1 MKDLNKILKGIN
13 NNVEKYFIGSFNF
26 DDLGE
31 NFVLDIESCGINNNT
46 ECLVYSIAIM
56 DIDDNLNNCYV
67 FRSVD
72 NFMSAII
79 NAKKEVNFY
88 IHNLSFDIKPFLINF
103 IEKQEAHYKEKII
116 YQREWTNFIDKK
128 KYEINV
134 LNSSAKQELNPYE
147 YDCMIKDGNFYK
159 VILKGREYNINF
171 LDTLKLFPFTLQ
183 KACAGLLNLNLPKDG
198 LDYEKER
205 KLYEPFT
212 HDEKVY
218 IYNDVF
224 GLKYLVKTY
233 CLEGITISDRFIKF
247 DKITTSGQTFDNF
260 KHFLLEDYENRT
272 GCFAY
277 DYVYDYVD
285 NRLMKTK
292 FFTETSEK
300 NRREFVF
307 RALFPKQNYFVDQ
320 YERRSYYGGLSYVHR
335 ENVEKYYHMDNKIGN
350 VYDVNSLYPFTMETF
365 ELPFGVGVYNK
376 KPYHKMGKNFK
387 KNYPLYIQELTIYD
401 LEVKPNKI
409 NFLQVKHNK
418 FFKGNECIKNNVV
431 NGKKI
436 PLKLHLTNVTLDLL
450 KECYDIKVA
459 SYGSHIAF
467 MSTKD
472 IFGSYLAFWKKI
484 KMENKGALRNI
495 AKLFSNSL
503 YGKYGMRGE
512 SDIVYAVTD
521 NGKFTLNYDTKD
533 VVGDTIY
540 LPIATFITS
549 YAKRYLCNAI
559 NANYENFLYCDT
571 DSIHLIGEEV
581 NGIKLHDTIYGCWA
595 NELTF
600 NNAKY
605 LGQKRYCERN
615 IDNNE
620 WEIKCC
626 GLSDNIMKQ
635 VDDLDVFENCP
646 HSSKELS
653 KMEYF
658 TKKDSIYYYYDKEC
672 TKKIKG
678 LFKSKKAK
686 QVKGGTLI
694 LETPYMLS
702 DGYYSLMK

>member
-1 MKDLNKILKGIN
+1 MEDLNKLLKGIN
-13 NNVEKYFIGSFNF
+13 DNVENYFIEKFEF
-26 DDLGE
+26 DNLGE

-67 FRSVD
+67 FRSVHQ
-72 NFMSAII
+72 FMEAIV
-79 NAKKEVNFY
+79 NAKKEINFY
-88 IHNLSFDIKPFLINF
+88 IHNLSFDIKPFLISF
-103 IEKQEAHYKEKII
+103 IEDYKGQHVDKVIYEKQWK
-116 YQREWTNFIDKK
+116 NFIDKK
-128 KYEINV
+128 TYEINV
-134 LNSSAKQELNPYE
+134 LNSSTNKELKPYE

-159 VILKGREYNINF
+159 VIIKGKEFNINF
-171 LDTLKLFPFTLQ
+171 LDTLKLFPFSLQ
-183 KACAGLLNLNLPKDG
+183 KACSGLLNLILPKDG

-205 KLYEPFT
+205 KLYDPFT

-233 CLEGITISDRFIKF
+233 CIEGITISDRFIKF

-260 KHFLLEDYENRT
+260 KHFLLEDYENKT

-277 DYVYDYVD
+277 DHVYDYVD

-292 FFTETSEK
+292 FFSEKSEK
-300 NRREFVF
+300 NKREYLF

-320 YERRSYYGGLSYVHR
+320 YERRSYYGGLSYVHK
-335 ENVEKYYHMDNKIGN
+335 ENVEKYYNLEYKTGN

-365 ELPFGVGVYNK
+365 DLPFGVGVFNK
-376 KPYHKMGKNFK
+376 KPYHKMSKNFK
-387 KNYPLYIQELTIYD
+387 KNYPLYIQELTVYD

-418 FFKGNECIKNNVV
+418 FFKGNECIKNNIV

-436 PLKLHLTNVTLDLL
+436 PLKLHLTNITLDLL
-450 KECYDIKVA
+450 KECYNLKVV

-467 MSTKD
+467 MSTHD
-472 IFGSYLAFWKKI
+472 IFKSYLKFWKKV
-484 KMENKGALRNI
+484 KKDNEGAIRNI
-495 AKLFSNSL
+495 AKLFQNSL
-503 YGKYGMRGE
+503 YGKFGMRGE
-512 SDIVYAVTD
+512 SDIVYASTED
-521 NGKFTLNYDTKD
+521 GKFTLDYNTRD

-549 YAKRYLCNAI
+549 YAKQYLCNAI
-559 NANYENFLYCDT
+559 NSNYENFMYCDT
-571 DSIHLIGEEV
+571 DSIHLIGKEV
-581 NGIKLHDTIYGCWA
+581 KGIKLHKKEYGCWD

-615 IDNNE
+615 IKDNH

-635 VDDLDVFENCP
+635 VDDLDVFENCD

-694 LETPYMLS
+694 LETPYMLTDS
-702 DGYYSLMK
+702 YYNIMK

>member
-1 MKDLNKILKGIN
+1 MVDLNKLLKGIN
-13 NNVEKYFIGSFNF
+13 DNVEKYFIEKFNF

-46 ECLVYSIAIM
+46 ECLVYSVAIM
-56 DIDDNLNNCYV
+56 DIEDNLNNCYV
-67 FRSVD
+67 FRSV
-72 NFMSAII
+72 NQFMEAII
-79 NAKKEVNFY
+79 NAKKEINFY
-88 IHNLSFDIKPFLINF
+88 IHNLSFDIKPFLISF
-103 IEKQEAHYKEKII
+103 IEKYNGNHVDKVVYEKK
-116 YQREWTNFIDKK
+116 WKNFIDKK
-128 KYEINV
+128 EYDINV
-134 LNSSAKQELNPYE
+134 LNSSAKQNLQPYQ
-147 YDCMIKDGNFYK
+147 YDTMIKDGNFYK
-159 VILKGREYNINF
+159 VILKGKEFNINF

-183 KACAGLLNLNLPKDG
+183 KACDGLLNLNLPKDG

-233 CLEGITISDRFIKF
+233 CIEGITISDRFIKF

-260 KHFLLEDYENRT
+260 KHFLLEDYENKT

-277 DYVYDYVD
+277 DHVYDYVD

-300 NRREFVF
+300 NKREYLF

-320 YERRSYYGGLSYVHR
+320 YERKSYYGGLSYVHK
-335 ENVEKYYHMDNKIGN
+335 ENVQKYYNLADKTGN
-350 VYDVNSLYPFTMETF
+350 VYDVNSLYPFTMDTF
-365 ELPFGVGVYNK
+365 ALPFGVGIFNK
-376 KPYHKMGKNFK
+376 KPYSKMSKQYK
-387 KNYPLYIQELTIYD
+387 KNYPLYIQELTVYD
-401 LEVKPNKI
+401 LQVKPGKI

-418 FFKGNECIKNNVV
+418 FFKGNECIKNNIV

-436 PLKLHLTNVTLDLL
+436 PLKLHLTNVTLELL
-450 KECYDIKVA
+450 MECYDLKVV

-467 MSTKD
+467 MSTHD
-472 IFGSYLAFWKKI
+472 IFKSYLKFWKKV
-484 KMENKGALRNI
+484 KKDNEGAIRNI
-495 AKLFSNSL
+495 AKLFQNSL

-512 SDIVYAVTD
+512 SDIVYASSED
-521 NGKFTLNYDTKD
+521 GKFTLDYNIRD

-549 YAKRYLCNAI
+549 YAKQYLCNAI
-559 NANYENFLYCDT
+559 NSNYENFMYCDT
-571 DSIHLIGEEV
+571 DSIHLIGKDV
-581 NGIKLHDTIYGCWA
+581 RGIKLHKKDYGCWA

-600 NNAKY
+600 DNAKY

-615 IDNNE
+615 IDTKE

-635 VDDLDVFENCP
+635 VDDLDVFDNCK
-646 HSSKELS
+646 HTSKELS
-653 KMEYF
+653 KMTYY

-672 TKKIKG
+672 TKKIVG

-694 LETPYMLS
+694 LETPYMLTEAF
-702 DGYYSLMK
+702 YNIMK

>member
-1 MKDLNKILKGIN
+1 MEDLNKLLKGIN
-13 NNVEKYFIGSFNF
+13 ENVEKYFIEKFNF

-31 NFVLDIESCGINNNT
+31 NFVLDIESCGLKNNT

-56 DIDDNLNNCYV
+56 DIDDSLNNCYV
-67 FRSVD
+67 FRSI
-72 NFMSAII
+72 NQFMESII
-79 NAKKEVNFY
+79 NAKKEINFY
-88 IHNLSFDIKPFLINF
+88 IHNLSFDIKPFLISFIEEYQGQHTEKVVYEKEWKNF
-103 IEKQEAHYKEKII
+103 I
-116 YQREWTNFIDKK
+116 NNK
-128 KYEINV
+128 KYNINV
-134 LNSSAKQELNPYE
+134 LNSSAKQDLKPYQ
-147 YDCMIKDGNFYK
+147 YDTMIKDGNFYK
-159 VILKGREYNINF
+159 ATIKGKEFNINF

-183 KACAGLLNLNLPKDG
+183 KACSGLLNLNLPKDG

-205 KLYEPFT
+205 ELYEPFT
-212 HDEKVY
+212 HEEMIY

-233 CLEGITISDRFIKF
+233 CIDGITISDRFIKF

-260 KHFLLEDYENRT
+260 KHFLLEDYENKT

-277 DYVYDYVD
+277 DHVYDYVD

-292 FFTETSEK
+292 FFSETNEK
-300 NRREFVF
+300 NRREYLF

-320 YERRSYYGGLSYVHR
+320 YERRSYYGGLSYVHK
-335 ENVEKYYHMDNKIGN
+335 ENVQKYYNLEDKTGN

-365 ELPFGVGVYNK
+365 DLPFGVGVYNK
-376 KPYHKMGKNFK
+376 KPYHKMSKGFK
-387 KNYPLYIQELTIYD
+387 KNYPLYIQEITVYD

-450 KECYDIKVA
+450 KECYNLKVV

-467 MSTKD
+467 MSTQD
-472 IFGSYLAFWKKI
+472 IFKSYLDFWKKV
-484 KMENKGALRNI
+484 KMENKGDIRNI
-495 AKLFSNSL
+495 AKLFQNSL
-503 YGKYGMRGE
+503 YGKFGMRGE
-512 SDIVYAVTD
+512 SDIVYASTD
-521 NGKFTLNYDTKD
+521 DGKFILDYNTKD

-549 YAKRYLCNAI
+549 YAKKYLCNAI
-559 NANYENFLYCDT
+559 NSNYENFMYCDT
-571 DSIHLIGEEV
+571 DSIHLMGSEY

-615 IDNNE
+615 IENNQ
-620 WEIKCC
+620 WKIKCC

-635 VDDLDVFENCP
+635 VDDLDVFDNCK

-653 KMEYF
+653 KMKYY

-672 TKKIKG
+672 TKKIIG

-686 QVKGGTLI
+686 QVRGGTLI
-694 LETPYMLS
+694 LETPYMLTDS
-702 DGYYSLMK
+702 YYNIMK

>member
-1 MKDLNKILKGIN
+1 MKNLNELLKNIN
-13 NNVEKYFIGSFNF
+13 DNVEKYFIENFNF
-26 DDLGE
+26 EDLGE
-31 NFVLDIESCGINNNT
+31 NFVLDIESCGLNNNT

-67 FRSVD
+67 FRSVHQ
-72 NFMSAII
+72 FMEAII
-79 NAKKEVNFY
+79 NAKKEINFY
-88 IHNLSFDIKPFLINF
+88 IHNLSFDIKPFLISF
-103 IEKQEAHYKEKII
+103 IEDYQGQHVDKVIYEKQWK
-116 YQREWTNFIDKK
+116 NFIDKK
-128 KYEINV
+128 TYDINV
-134 LNSSAKQELNPYE
+134 LNSSAKQDLKTFQ
-147 YDCMIKDGNFYK
+147 YDTMIKDGNFYK
-159 VILKGREYNINF
+159 ATIKGKEFNINF
-171 LDTLKLFPFTLQ
+171 LDTLKLFPFSLQ
-183 KACAGLLNLNLPKDG
+183 KACSGLLNLNLPKDG

-205 KLYEPFT
+205 KLYEKFT

-233 CLEGITISDRFIKF
+233 CIEGITISDRFIKF
-247 DKITTSGQTFDNF
+247 DKITISGQTFDNF
-260 KHFLLEDYENRT
+260 KHFLLEDYENKT

-277 DYVYDYVD
+277 DHVYDYVD

-292 FFTETSEK
+292 FYSETSEK
-300 NRREFVF
+300 NRRELVF

-320 YERRSYYGGLSYVHR
+320 YERRSYYGGLSYVHK
-335 ENVEKYYHMDNKIGN
+335 ENVEKYYKMDNKIGN

-365 ELPFGVGVYNK
+365 DLPFGVGVYNK
-376 KPYHKMGKNFK
+376 KPYHKMSKNFK
-387 KNYPLYIQELTIYD
+387 KNYPLYIQEITIYD

-450 KECYDIKVA
+450 KECYDLKVV

-467 MSTKD
+467 MSTQD
-472 IFGSYLAFWKKI
+472 IFKSYLDFWKKV
-484 KMENKGALRNI
+484 KMENKGAVRNI
-495 AKLFSNSL
+495 AKLFQNSL
-503 YGKYGMRGE
+503 YGKFGMRGE
-512 SDIVYAVTD
+512 SDIVYASSED
-521 NGKFTLNYDTKD
+521 GKFTLDYNTKD

-571 DSIHLIGEEV
+571 DSIHLIGNEV
-581 NGIKLHDTIYGCWA
+581 KGLTLHNKIYGCWA

-600 NNAKY
+600 DNAKY

-615 IDNNE
+615 IETKE

-635 VDDLDVFENCP
+635 VDDLEVFDNCK
-646 HSSKELS
+646 HSNKELS
-653 KMEYF
+653 KMAYY
-658 TKKDSIYYYYDKEC
+658 TKNDSIYYYYDKEC

-702 DGYYSLMK
+702 DSYYSIMK